1 MAFGLTGE
9 EVHWS
14 GSVGEMYD
22 NVYLKTFQVLLTFN
36 LRVPY
41 LGAVPKGFLWI
52 QRKLARDEQ

>member
-14 GSVGEMYD
+14 GSVREMYD